1 MSFTIKCDKCG
12 NVRKYEDDKT
22 TYKQTDKAI
31 TIHRETEGDAMPWYV
46 ITCNSCG
53 HEVVY

>member
-12 NVRKYEDDKT
+12 NVRKYEEDKT